1 MKVLKTVLNNIYNN
15 KITIKGLLIAIT
27 TLHLYGVEIEITNP
41 QTTFIRSTKKEY
53 TITAKKYIDKIN
65 AKDAIKI
72 LFFREKFFLANSY
85 YEDGN
90 FTKGKLFLKFKKAY
104 KFSGKVN
111 LYKVKGKFNDSII
124 TAKKAIYKNN
134 SITLYNCEIKSPKYI
149 LRRKKYKLVLR
160 ENSFYSK

>member
-1 MKVLKTVLNNIYNN
+1 MLKTVLYSLYN
-15 KITIKGLLIAIT
+15 KTVIKPLLIAIS

-41 QTTFIRSTKKEY
+41 QTTFIHSAKKEY

-90 FTKGKLFLKFKKAY
+90 FTEDKLFLNFKKAY
-104 KFSGKVN
+104 KFSGEVN
-111 LYKVKGKFNDSII
+111 LYKVKGKFNDIII
-124 TAKKAIYKNN
+124 TAKKAIYKNH
-134 SITLYNCEIKSPKYI
+134 SVTLYNCEIKSPKYI
-149 LRRKKYKLVLR
+149 LRRKKYKLLLK
-160 ENSFYSK
+160 ENITFNQ